1 MCNKMED
8 FGQTHSGDVS
18 RDTTEPPPQVMSCDI
33 SFNRAKIQGGGRYH
47 FLTEVEND
55 CEN

>member
-1 MCNKMED
+1 MED
-8 FGQTHSGDVS
+8 LGQTHSGDVS